1 MRRHKGI
8 LAEGQH
14 RTALASRYV
23 VQRSTEGD
31 CISEAVDWLPLTKLN
46 EGNDSLPC
54 ELQNAGH

>member
-1 MRRHKGI
+1 MRKHKGI
-8 LAEGQH
+8 LVEGQH

-54 ELQNAGH
+54 ELQNTGH